1 MLLQRQEE
9 DAHQESSFLR
19 DIDREINT
27 LLYNYRV
34 DHQISFKT
42 IDPEIAKISKNVVET
57 IVSNLG
63 TSEKE
68 MVAKELRK
76 SSEFKTIQSYITNSV
91 GLKAK
96 RFVYS
101 RMSSETETKVHSFK
115 TKLQALFGLVLS
127 FFPPF

>member
-1 MLLQRQEE
+1 MQEKKETTLLHQRQEE
-9 DAHQESSFLR
+9 DAHQDSSFLR
-19 DIDREINT
+19 DIDTEINT

-42 IDPEIAKISKNVVET
+42 IDPEIAKFSKSVVET

-96 RFVYS
+96 RFIYS
-101 RMSSETETKVHSFK
+101 RMSTRTETTIHNFQKNS
-115 TKLQALFGLVLS
+115 KL
-127 FFPPF
+127 